1 MCESLTR
8 ALGYL
13 PERGQGLNS
22 WWWLVGERLG
32 PEQWQGLKTGPA

>member
-22 WWWLVGERLG
+22 WWLVGERLG